1 MLRLELLRIS
11 VKKLFVQDLKA
22 GNLKEEEQRE
32 EDGVAVDIH
41 NMKDKGLGDTIARA
55 TKATG
60 LDKFAQ
66 QFAEGLNIP
75 GGCGC
80 KKRQAYLNKVVPYGK
95 K

>member
-1 MLRLELLRIS
+1 
-11 VKKLFVQDLKA
+11 
-22 GNLKEEEQRE
+22 
-32 EDGVAVDIH
+32 
-41 NMKDKGLGDTIARA
+41 MKDRGLGDTIARA

-80 KKRQAYLNKVVPYGK
+80 KERQAYLNKVVPYGK
-95 K
+95 QNK